1 MHPVVHAWGYGRQKS
16 CKLREFEITD
26 CALTRA
32 FVELTG
38 FEPVTP
44 SLRKMQSKLFDQ
56 GKRYIVARLWDE
68 RRETWCDVI
77 VRLD

>member
-1 MHPVVHAWGYGRQKS
+1 MHPVVHAWGNGCQKS
-16 CKLREFEITD
+16 CQQGAFEITD

-44 SLRKMQSKLFDQ
+44 SLRTMHKAL
-56 GKRYIVARLWDE
+56 
-68 RRETWCDVI
+68 
-77 VRLD
+77 